1 MIEVDVNNAFAVRE
15 VGYKALIREL
25 GFEDTIKFI
34 KGLYRSEENTPKPDI
49 TFEQFLNE
57 IEKYR

>member
-1 MIEVDVNNAFAVRE
+1 MVEVDVNDALAVRE

-25 GFEDTIKFI
+25 GFEDTIKFV
-34 KGLYRSEENTPKPDI
+34 KSLYRSEKNMPEPDI

>member
-1 MIEVDVNNAFAVRE
+1 MVEVDVNNAFAIRE

-25 GFEDTIKFI
+25 GFKDTVKFI
-34 KGLYRSEENTPKPDI
+34 KNLYRVEENAPKPEI
-49 TFEQFLNE
+49 TFEQFLKE